1 MPFGDALFAA
11 ALFADALFESI
22 DSEPTTDRRRLYRAD
37 AVEANPAKIV
47 KNGPF
52 SIGPRHQ
59 CHYRL
64 MRMRQGRTNFADE
77 FSIRR

>member
-1 MPFGDALFAA
+1 MPFGD

-22 DSEPTTDRRRLYRAD
+22 DSEPTTDRCRLYRAD
-37 AVEANPAKIV
+37 AVEANPAKIF

-52 SIGPRHQ
+52 SIGLRRRS
-59 CHYRL
+59 HYRL
-64 MRMRQGRTNFADE
+64 MRMRQGRANFADA